1 MNICSFNINDW
12 PFKKFFFLFI
22 LIQSVFL
29 GTIAIT
35 ELSSD
40 FLIIKQLVCITILL
54 YFPGIILLRILQ
66 IHHLSISETA
76 LYSVGLSV
84 FFCMFSGFF
93 INFFLPLMGYPQPL
107 NSLTLI
113 IGIELILFI
122 LFAISYIRDRKFSE
136 SLKIY
141 FTPIFT
147 PTFLFCILMPI
158 ISILAVNSLNNLNIN
173 ILQILL
179 LVFFCIVPIIFI
191 YKIDKNY
198 YPIGIFM
205 ISVALLY
212 HSSLVSNYLWGADIF
227 IEYKVVQTVI
237 QNGFWDATLY
247 SDINSVLSIGIL
259 APVLTTIS
267 GINTVNLF
275 KIIYPILFSFVPLS
289 LYIFYSKVFS
299 NKDLSFF
306 ACYLFISFFCFFK
319 ELPALARQEIAEL
332 FFALILLLIVSNL
345 TKVKKSILF
354 ILFSISL
361 VVSHYGL
368 CYIVLIIVLIGFVF
382 LLLSKNLLNLSKNFK
397 QFTILNINSIGIFT
411 IFAVIWLIYIGQSK
425 NLNSGAK
432 IFQFITTSLMDGT
445 SSLLDADTSQPMQI
459 AQTSSSYLNTF
470 EIGLQGVCLVFISV
484 GIISV
489 LVNIKKTKIN
499 IEYLSL
505 SFGSYMVILAGIALP
520 VFAAALNTSRLFHIT
535 LFLLAPMTIVGIGIL
550 LKKCMNDTLNRQN
563 YTRFFIIVFLGMY
576 LLFNS
581 AVIHQITDTPKIGRF
596 TLDNEVDY
604 SRLNNFEQ
612 QSTEW
617 LKDNIKLP
625 AKIHADLYKGVILQ
639 SFFSNVDQHLDD
651 VRYYERNHKNDDNY
665 FFYGTNNINTQQ
677 VYTRTGTYKVEY
689 VPVPKEFLDIS
700 KIYSNGHSLISYN

>member
-1 MNICSFNINDW
+1 MNICSLNINDW

-22 LIQSVFL
+22 LLQSVFL

-40 FLIIKQLVCITILL
+40 FLIIKQLVCVTILL
-54 YFPGIILLRILQ
+54 YFPGIILLRILR
-66 IHHLSISETA
+66 IHQLNISETA

-93 INFFLPLMGYPQPL
+93 INFFLPLIGYPQPL

-141 FTPIFT
+141 FAPIFT

-158 ISILAVNSLNNLNIN
+158 ISILAVNSLNILNIN

-179 LVFFCIVPIIFI
+179 LLFFCLVPIIFI

-368 CYIVLIIVLIGFVF
+368 CYIVLIIVLIGFFF
-382 LLLSKNLLNLSKNFK
+382 LFLSKNLVNLSKNLK
-397 QFTILNINSIGIFT
+397 QFTILNIKSIGIFT

-432 IFQFITTSLMDGT
+432 IFQFITTSLMDGA
-445 SSLLDADTSQPMQI
+445 SSLLDAETSQPMQI
-459 AQTSSSYLNTF
+459 AQTSSSYMNTF
-470 EIGLQGVCLVFISV
+470 EIGLQGACLVFISV

-520 VFAAALNTSRLFHIT
+520 IFAAALNTSRLFHIT
-535 LFLLAPMTIVGIGIL
+535 LFLLAPMTIVGISIL
-550 LKKCMNDTLNRQN
+550 LKKCMNDTLNQQN
-563 YTRFFIIVFLGMY
+563 SIKVFIIVFLGMY

-604 SRLNNFEQ
+604 SRLNNFEEYSLRWLQ
-612 QSTEW
+612 NYIISTSR
-617 LKDNIKLP
+617 
-625 AKIHADLYKGVILQ
+625 IHADIYRGSLLGSIFV
-639 SFFSNVDQHLDD
+639 NVDHRLDE
-651 VRYYERNHKNDDNY
+651 VKFYNKSSNGENNY
-665 FFYGTNNINTQQ
+665 FFLGSYNINSHKI
-677 VYTRTGTYKVEY
+677 YTRTGTYRVEY
-689 VPVPKEFLDIS
+689 LSIPKEFINIS
-700 KIYSNGHSLISYN
+700 RIYTNSHSLVCYN